1 LSLERY
7 KQIIE
12 KDFIQDIDF
21 IDEMI
26 KKLNL
31 DKNSKILDIGTG
43 IGAMS
48 ILLAI
53 NGFSVLTGEP
63 KEDTERD
70 EWFHHHGENH
80 DHHSHDE
87 HFHGEWS
94 DWRES
99 AKKVGVENRI
109 KYQNFN
115 AENLPFDAE
124 TFDGIFIYD
133 SLQHIHDREL
143 TLNECIKVLK
153 NDGKLCVIEW
163 SEKSIK
169 EDKEKYGYEIDFIDP
184 KDYLNRDDVLIKKIT
199 GEYVNFY
206 IIQKK

>member
-1 LSLERY
+1 MSLEKY

-63 KEDTERD
+63 KEDPERD

-80 DHHSHDE
+80 EHHSHDE

-99 AKKVGVENRI
+99 AKKVGVENMI

-115 AENLPFDAE
+115 AEKLPFDAE
-124 TFDGIFIYD
+124 AFDGIFMYD

-143 TLNECIKVLK
+143 ALNQCIRVLK
-153 NDGKLCVIEW
+153 SEGKLCIIEW
-163 SEKSIK
+163 SKKSIK
-169 EDKEKYGYEIDFIDP
+169 EDKEKYGYEIDFIHP
-184 KDYLNRDDVLIKKIT
+184 KDYLNRDDIFIKIFL
-199 GEYVNFY
+199 GDYVNFY